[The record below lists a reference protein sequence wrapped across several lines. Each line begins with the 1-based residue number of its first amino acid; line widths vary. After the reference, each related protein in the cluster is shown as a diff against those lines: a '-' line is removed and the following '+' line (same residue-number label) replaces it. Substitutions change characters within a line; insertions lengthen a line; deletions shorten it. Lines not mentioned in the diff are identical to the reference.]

1 MDFLGSANGYEAAD
15 PQLLLSRSYANDQP
29 TLVTRSGD
37 SQVLNDDLA
46 GKRVAM
52 LYHYMQPD
60 AVRAFYPK
68 AQLEL
73 FASTFEA
80 IGAVAFGRADVY
92 LGMPSAAIT

>member
-60 AVRAFYPK
+60 AVRAFYPRPNWSCLPRLSK
-68 AQLEL
+68 PL
-73 FASTFEA
+73 
-80 IGAVAFGRADVY
+80 V
-92 LGMPSAAIT
+92 P